1 MINMASLALAASCQR
16 QSWGVNES
24 VAEALDFARTLRN
37 SLWIETG
44 KAFTTIQAV
53 MGNSRILGLGLTVLD

>member
-16 QSWGVNES
+16 QSWGVNEA

-37 SLWIETG
+37 SHWIVIG
-44 KAFTTIQAV
+44 KACTKIQAAI
-53 MGNSRILGLGLTVLD
+53 GNS